1 MKTKIISLFLALTML
16 FSVFQITVFAQN
28 NEVISV
34 YFSACGDDNIFIPLQ
49 KITVQDGLA
58 EEYGYSVNEKDH
70 NGVTIS
76 SVTVFD
82 VLVAVHQK
90 YYGER
95 FTKETAEDYLTLS
108 FGYVGK
114 AFGRSATASG
124 FTVDGKTPHDDVLS
138 PVYGSY
144 TGYSCDASVVNDNQ
158 TVGFFFYRD
167 TKYYSDILASF
178 DTFSKNITAGE
189 QITYTLTGYSA
200 AYYGCSS
207 QSVIDENTDVLTGV
221 DVYMSKDNGGFEKIG
236 VTDENGQITV
246 SFNHAG
252 NYLLYAEGTD
262 AETDAP
268 VIATWSIVNVKF
280 SFVQLLKNI
289 ASSIMN
295 FFMNVYN
302 YIKNLF

>member
-16 FSVFQITVFAQN
+16 FSVFQITVFAEN
-28 NEVISV
+28 NEVVSV
-34 YFSACGDDNIFIPLQ
+34 YFSASGDDNIFIPLE
-49 KITVQDGLA
+49 KITVQDGIA

-70 NGVTIS
+70 NGVTVS

-82 VLVAVHQK
+82 VLVAVHKK

-95 FTKETAEDYLTLS
+95 FTKETAKEYLALS
-108 FGYVGK
+108 FGYVAK

-144 TGYSCDASVVNDNQ
+144 TGYSCDASVVKNNQ

-167 TKYYSDILASF
+167 TRYYSDILASF
-178 DTFSKNITAGE
+178 DTFSKNIKAGE
-189 QITYTLTGYSA
+189 EITYTLTGYSA
-200 AYYGCSS
+200 AYYGCST
-207 QSVIDENTDVLTGV
+207 QSVIDENTDVLTGI
-221 DVYMSKDNGGFEKIG
+221 DVYMSKDGEGFEKIG

-246 SFNHAG
+246 PFNHSG
-252 NYLLYAEGTD
+252 KYLLYAQGTD
-262 AETDAP
+262 AELDAP
-268 VIATWSIVNVKF
+268 IIVAWSMVNVKF

-289 ASSIMN
+289 ASFILN
-295 FFMNVYN
+295 FLNDIYN
-302 YIKNLF
+302 NIKGLF